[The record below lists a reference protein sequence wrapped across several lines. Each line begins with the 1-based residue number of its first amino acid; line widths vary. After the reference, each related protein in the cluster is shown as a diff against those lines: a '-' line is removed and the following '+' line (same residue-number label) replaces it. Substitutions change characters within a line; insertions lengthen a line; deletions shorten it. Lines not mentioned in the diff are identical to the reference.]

1 MSRGIELKLSTKT
14 RLVSRGMVPVAMALA
29 GSLALAACGAA
40 NESNSGS
47 GRSDAASSA
56 DQLSGTLNGA
66 GSSAQ
71 QAAMQGWTAGFSKDQ
86 PDVTVN
92 YDPVGSGGGRQ
103 QFLAGGVDFAG
114 SDAYL
119 SDDEVTQAKA
129 RCGGGDV
136 FELPNYISAI
146 AVVYN
151 LPGVDK
157 LDLSPDTIAKIF
169 SGTITTWNDP
179 AIKADNPNAQL
190 PGTAITPV
198 HRGDKSGTTKNFTD
212 YLAKAAPTSW
222 TGGAVDEWPGQGGE
236 SANGTSGVI
245 SAVQAGEGAI
255 GYADES
261 QAGKL
266 GVADVEVGSD
276 WVKPSAAGAAAVVEN
291 SQIKSGRGQYDFA
304 YDINRT
310 PTDKSQYPLV
320 LVSYHIGCIHYDD
333 AAKASLLQAFESYVI
348 SADGQKAAAD
358 QAGSSPISDTLRQ
371 QSQKAVDAISAK

>member
-1 MSRGIELKLSTKT
+1 MSRGIELTHSTK
-14 RLVSRGMVPVAMALA
+14 RRAIPVAMALA

-40 NESNSGS
+40 NESASSSGT
-47 GRSDAASSA
+47 SDAGSSTE
-56 DQLSGTLNGA
+56 QLSGTLDGA

-71 QAAMQGWTAGFSKDQ
+71 QAAMQGWTAGFSTEQ

-92 YDPVGSGGGRQ
+92 YDPVGSGGGRE
-103 QFLAGGVDFAG
+103 QFLSGGVDFAG

-119 SDDEVTQAKA
+119 SDDEVTKAKD

-151 LPGVDK
+151 LPGVDE
-157 LDLSPDTIAKIF
+157 LNLSPDTIAKIF
-169 SGTITTWNDP
+169 AGSITTWDDP
-179 AIKADNPNAQL
+179 AIKADNPDAQL

-212 YLAKAAPTSW
+212 YLAMAAPNSW
-222 TGGAVDEWPGQGGE
+222 TGGAVDEWPAQGGE
-236 SANGTSGVI
+236 AANGTSGVI
-245 SAVQAGEGAI
+245 SAVQAGKGAI

-261 QAGKL
+261 QAGSL
-266 GVADVEVGSD
+266 GIADVKVGSD
-276 WVKPSAAGAAAVVEN
+276 WVKPSAAGAAAVVEG
-291 SQIKSGRGQYDFA
+291 SQIKAGRGQYDFA

-320 LVSYHIGCIHYDD
+320 LVSYHIGCMQYAD
-333 AAKASLLQAFESYVI
+333 ADTATLVQAFESYVI
-348 SADGQKAAAD
+348 SQDGQKAAAD
-358 QAGSSPISDTLRQ
+358 QAGSSPISDTLRE
-371 QSQKAVDAISAK
+371 QSQKAIDAITSQ

>member
-14 RLVSRGMVPVAMALA
+14 RAVPLAMALA
-29 GSLALAACGAA
+29 GSLALAACGAS
-40 NESNSGS
+40 NETSSGS
-47 GRSDAASSA
+47 SSGGSSGA
-56 DQLSGTLNGA
+56 QLSGTLNGA

-71 QAAMQGWTAGFSKDQ
+71 QAAMQGWTAGFNKEQ

-92 YDPVGSGGGRQ
+92 YDPVGSGGGRE
-103 QFLAGGVDFAG
+103 QFLSGGVDFAG

-119 SDDEVTQAKA
+119 SDDEVTKAKD

-151 LPGVDK
+151 LPGVDE
-157 LDLSPDTIAKIF
+157 LHLSPDTIAKIF
-169 SGTITTWNDP
+169 SGSITTWDDP
-179 AIKADNPNAQL
+179 AIKADNPDAQL
-190 PGTAITPV
+190 PSTAITPV

-222 TGGAVDEWPGQGGE
+222 TGGAVDEWPTQGVE
-236 SANGTSGVI
+236 AANGTSGVI

-261 QAGKL
+261 QAGQL
-266 GVADVEVGSD
+266 GIAKVKVGSD
-276 WVKPSAAGAAAVVEN
+276 WVAPSAKGAAAVVEG

-320 LVSYHIGCIHYDD
+320 LVSYHIGCIQYDD
-333 AAKASLLQAFESYVI
+333 ADKAGLVKSFESYVI
-348 SADGQKAAAD
+348 SEDGQKAAAG
-358 QAGSSPISDTLRQ
+358 QAGSSPISDALRE
-371 QSQKAVDAISAK
+371 QSQKAIDAITAK